1 MQNKRAGQVS
11 PLSSF
16 DVLDKLH
23 FSLIEFQAA
32 STSQSEPG
40 WRLGKHFLESYLLL
54 FAASGEGWLT
64 VDGQFIELRSGAFYI
79 GLPGQLV
86 EAVFHGKD
94 KRGLYLMKFS
104 VTFDGEMIDTSV
116 QDMMKQIYMQS
127 NNSEISCSSPA
138 AVRLLCQ
145 DIEELNRSAEGLKR
159 YYGQIRFQE
168 LLYLMF
174 SDMLHVETQETL
186 LPVEQ
191 VKHYIEQHHMEKIT
205 IQDMAEAARMSSR
218 HFMRLFKKRY
228 GCSAVDYLT
237 IYRIKQAQIM
247 MRNDHSLRLKE
258 IATCVGFTDE
268 MYFRRKFKQISGLPP
283 AAFIRNSKQ
292 RIAAVH
298 PLAIGTLLA
307 LQVIPCAAG
316 ANHPWTAYYRR
327 KYETDKVTPLVDTE
341 DGALQQLEA
350 IRPDY
355 IIAFREEM
363 SHNMMQHLSSLAPVC
378 VLSHADGNWR
388 HHLITAAE
396 CLNRSA
402 AAEVWLQRY
411 EQKAAALRSQL
422 SEQILK
428 DTLLIISIQEAC
440 IHVMGPRTIASVF
453 YTDLQL
459 LAPEGIEHVWQ
470 KHHLQMSDLS
480 DLAHLSIDRALVI
493 VGEDAAS
500 RQTWLELSDSEI
512 WQSTKAAQQGS
523 ISMMHPGVLLEDTA
537 FTHDLML
544 DEVLNMWHHRP

>member
-1 MQNKRAGQVS
+1 MQNQGSEQIS
-11 PLSSF
+11 PHSSF
-16 DVLDKLH
+16 EMLDKLH

-32 STSQSEPG
+32 STSQSEPC
-40 WRLGKHFLESYLLL
+40 WRLGKHFLESYMLI
-54 FAASGEGWLT
+54 FAANGEGWLT
-64 VDGQFIELRSGAFYI
+64 IDGQFIELRSGAFYI

-86 EAVFHGKD
+86 EAAFQGKD
-94 KRGLYLMKFS
+94 KCGLYLMKFN
-104 VTFDGEMIDTSV
+104 VTFVGELLGTSI
-116 QDMMKQIYMQS
+116 QEMMKQIYMQS
-127 NNSEISCSSPA
+127 NASEISCSSPA

-145 DIEELNRSAEGLKR
+145 DIEELIRCAEGLKR

-168 LLYLMF
+168 LLYVMF
-174 SDMLHVETQETL
+174 SDMLHVGTQETI

-247 MRNDHSLRLKE
+247 MQNDHSLKLKE
-258 IATCVGFTDE
+258 IATCVGFSDE

-283 AAFIRNSKQ
+283 ATFIRNSKQ

-355 IIAFREEM
+355 IVAVREEM

-378 VLSHADGNWR
+378 VLSQLDGDWR
-388 HHLITAAE
+388 HHLRTAAE

-422 SEQILK
+422 SEQILV
-428 DTLLIISIQEAC
+428 DTLLVIRIQEAC
-440 IHVMGPRTIASVF
+440 IHIMGPQTIASIF

-459 LAPEGIEHVWQ
+459 KAPEGIEHIWQ
-470 KHHLQMSDLS
+470 KRQLHMSDLS

-500 RQTWLELSDSEI
+500 RQTWNELSHSGI
-512 WQSTKAAQQGS
+512 WQATRAAQQDS

>member
-1 MQNKRAGQVS
+1 MRNKGTEQVIPHS
-11 PLSSF
+11 IF
-16 DVLDKLH
+16 DVLDQVH
-23 FSLIEFQAA
+23 FSLSELQTA
-32 STSQSEPG
+32 SASQSEAG
-40 WRLGKHFLESYLLL
+40 WRLGKHFLESYMLL

-64 VDGQFIELRSGAFYI
+64 IDGQFIELRSAAFYI

-86 EAVFHGKD
+86 EAAFQGKD
-94 KRGLYLMKFS
+94 NRGLYLMKFS
-104 VTFDGEMIDTSV
+104 VTSNSKMTGTSV
-116 QDMMKQIYMQS
+116 HEMMKQVYMQS

-138 AVRLLCQ
+138 VIRLLCQ
-145 DIEELNRSAEGLKR
+145 DIEAFIRCEAGLKR

-174 SDMLHVETQETL
+174 HDMLHVETQNIR
-186 LPVEQ
+186 LPIEQ
-191 VKHYIEQHHMEKIT
+191 VKHYIEQHYMEKIT

-258 IATCVGFTDE
+258 IATCVGFSDE
-268 MYFRRKFKQISGLPP
+268 MYFRRKFKQISGVPP
-283 AAFIRNSKQ
+283 ATFIRNSKQ

-327 KYETDKVTPLVDTE
+327 KYETDTITPLDEAEE
-341 DGALQQLEA
+341 DVLQQLET

-355 IIAFREEM
+355 IVAVREEM
-363 SHNMMQHLSSLAPVC
+363 SHNMLQRLKSLAPVC
-378 VLSHADGNWR
+378 VLSKSNGDWR
-388 HHLITAAE
+388 HHLRTAAE
-396 CLNRSA
+396 CLNLSP

-411 EQKAAALRSQL
+411 EQKAAVLRSQL
-422 SEQILK
+422 SEQIRK
-428 DTLLIISIQEAC
+428 DTLLVISIQKAC
-440 IHVMGPRTIASVF
+440 IQVMGPHTIASVF
-453 YTDLQL
+453 YTDLKL
-459 LAPEGIEHVWQ
+459 KAPEGIEHIWEKQ
-470 KHHLQMSDLS
+470 HLHMGDLG
-480 DLAHLSIDRALVI
+480 DLTPLVIDRAVVI
-493 VGEDAAS
+493 VGENAAS
-500 RQTWLELSDSEI
+500 RQTWHKLSNSEI
-512 WQSTKAAQQGS
+512 WQATKAAKEGS
-523 ISMMHPGVLLEDTA
+523 IRMMHSGVLLEYTA

-544 DEVLNMWHHRP
+544 DEVLDLWQHRP